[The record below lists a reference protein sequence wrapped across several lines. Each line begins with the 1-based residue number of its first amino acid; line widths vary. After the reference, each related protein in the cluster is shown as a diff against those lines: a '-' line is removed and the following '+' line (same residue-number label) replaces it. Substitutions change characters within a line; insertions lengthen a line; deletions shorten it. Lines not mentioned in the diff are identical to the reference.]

1 MVRHMKGEHSMNL
14 KGTKSEKNL
23 RTALAGESMAR
34 NKYTYYAMQA
44 REEGENEIAE
54 FFEKMAK
61 NETFH
66 AKVWFS
72 LLNDGLGTT
81 TKNLMDA
88 ASGENQEW
96 TGMYPEFAKTAREE
110 GLEELAKTFEQV
122 AAIEKE
128 HERMFLQKLIQLQKK
143 SQAAKAGQKVV
154 EEEIVPEKKTVPGYR
169 CVFCGAVYEQKT
181 VVCPLCKAINAWEN
195 CTIEKY

>member
-1 MVRHMKGEHSMNL
+1 MNL
-14 KGTKSEKNL
+14 KGTKSEENV
-23 RTALAGESMAR
+23 RAALAGESMAR

-44 REEGENEIAE
+44 REEGEEEVAE

-72 LLNDGLGTT
+72 LLNGGLGNTEENL
-81 TKNLMDA
+81 KNA
-88 ASGENQEW
+88 AAGENQEW
-96 TGMYPEFAKTAREE
+96 TSMYPEFAKTAREE
-110 GLEELAKTFEQV
+110 GLEELANTFEQV
-122 AAIEKE
+122 ARIEKD
-128 HERMFLQKLIQLQKK
+128 HERMFLQKLIQFKSK
-143 SQAAKAGQKVV
+143 SQAAKSGQKEVK
-154 EEEIVPEKKTVPGYR
+154 EEVIPEKKTVPGYR

-195 CTIEKY
+195 CIIEKN